1 MGMRNY
7 KLSHGTMMLE
17 GLIGYFRAYRSN
29 SNSKMVDLKQLRP
42 MIQKRIENRA
52 KDYPVI
58 AIVPV
63 AQDVLKARTLLYQGV
78 STLLQLFPLWACN
91 PLSLPVSHGYSQ
103 LTSFQPFSNLNSIE
117 SVPVLD
123 PTPSSPLG
131 ILRNH
136 SPPITNTQST
146 SENTSTPSFH
156 TGSPNY
162 SSADTSVENQIVFL
176 PHRSSKVKKQPSY
189 LEDYYYQQALVPHP
203 SQENST
209 SSKKSGHPYRLASF
223 LSCDKLSHDYAA
235 FATSIPDN
243 SEPQTYHQ
251 ACILGLCPHPAVRF
265 QVNFTQFS
273 HCSVRRRVG
282 SHQYG
287 KRPNLAL
294 FLCRYCSEVHI
305 SDKGHLIRTCG
316 GYKHRAKNQV
326 HEWIEGGLNDIL
338 VPVET
343 FHLQKMFQ
351 NVIKH
356 NQRFDFDRIPAVVEL
371 CLQAGI
377 DPSDESLH
385 SSSLNPY
392 SAGGVIGGAESLSP
406 DDLRLIARGTLTA
419 WETLRSGVQKLLLVY
434 PAKVCKF
441 CSEVH
446 VGPSGHKARLCGVF
460 KYESWRGA
468 HFWKKAEVD
477 DLVPSKVV
485 WFRRPQDSS
494 VLVDEGRNFYG
505 HAPAVVDL
513 CTKAGALA
521 PAKYRCVMKI
531 EGLSAPTGAKC

>member
-1 MGMRNY
+1 MRTFSIQN
-7 KLSHGTMMLE
+7 
-17 GLIGYFRAYRSN
+17 
-29 SNSKMVDLKQLRP
+29 KQF
-42 MIQKRIENRA
+42 IFC
-52 KDYPVI
+52 
-58 AIVPV
+58 
-63 AQDVLKARTLLYQGV
+63 
-78 STLLQLFPLWACN
+78 STFS

-103 LTSFQPFSNLNSIE
+103 LTSFQPFSNLNPIE

-223 LSCDKLSHDYAA
+223 LSYDKLSHDYAA

-251 ACILGLCPHPAVRF
+251 ALIAEWREWPVVKIRCLAWKAVPLFWYCP
-265 QVNFTQFS
+265 
-273 HCSVRRRVG
+273 
-282 SHQYG
+282 
-287 KRPNLAL
+287 
-294 FLCRYCSEVHI
+294 EVHI